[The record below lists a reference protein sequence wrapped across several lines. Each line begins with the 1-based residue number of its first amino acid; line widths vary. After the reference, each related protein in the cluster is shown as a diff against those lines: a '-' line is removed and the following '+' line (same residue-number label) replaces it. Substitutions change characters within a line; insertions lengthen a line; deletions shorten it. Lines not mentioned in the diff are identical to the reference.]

1 MLTLV
6 RKLSMVFLK
15 VFLTLW
21 KKPLL
26 FFGRSTLVGLG
37 ELASTLTLVP
47 ESVWFAS
54 STVSMIKRGGL
65 TRLRMASAAAEGP
78 AEAEGPSS
86 AVTTSTA
93 SNKQG

>member
-1 MLTLV
+1 
-6 RKLSMVFLK
+6 MVFLK

-78 AEAEGPSS
+78 AEEGPGS
-86 AVTTSTA
+86 AATTTTTS
-93 SNKQG
+93 SKQG